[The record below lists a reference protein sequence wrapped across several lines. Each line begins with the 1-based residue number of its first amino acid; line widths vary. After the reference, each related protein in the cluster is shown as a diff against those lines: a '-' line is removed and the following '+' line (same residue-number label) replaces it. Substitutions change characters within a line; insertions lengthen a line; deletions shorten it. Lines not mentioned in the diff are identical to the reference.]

1 MEALESYLVKRN
13 TLEGLLP
20 DEKAVFIT
28 RRRKTRITNRRVEQL
43 VTGAMEAAGL
53 KGFSTHKLRHTA
65 ATLMYQTGHVDI
77 LTLKELLGHSNLS
90 TTQIYTHLNGA
101 QVRAAVEANPLGN
114 ARTGTETKKSDVQA
128 QFDASGASKI
138 ERTEPQNDHPA
149 TVVVLPETNGTHLP
163 SEMLYTSDS
172 VDMATESQ
180 APNKK
185 R

>member
-1 MEALESYLVKRN
+1 
-13 TLEGLLP
+13 LP

-43 VTGAMEAAGL
+43 ITGAMEAAGL

-114 ARTGTETKKSDVQA
+114 ARTDAESKKINA
-128 QFDASGASKI
+128 HPPLNMPDALEVEQVEPSGD
-138 ERTEPQNDHPA
+138 QPA
-149 TVVVLPETNGTHLP
+149 TVLVPPKTESLRLPN
-163 SEMLYTSDS
+163 EMLYTSDPADDNIHQKGEK
-172 VDMATESQ
+172 V
-180 APNKK
+180 P
-185 R
+185 